1 MNYFFQRIHEKAL
14 RVDAAPVMIAALG
27 DSVTQGVMEHHQLDS
42 EGVYHRLVQRE
53 LEAFYPTTTFS
64 TINAGVSGS
73 NAVQGRERLDR
84 DVLGHQPDLVL
95 VAFGLNDSLG
105 GEEGLPLFA
114 DALEGIV
121 SRIRRETR
129 AGVILVTPPFMARR
143 RNFRI
148 HPDHEVFADDI
159 IRAQTSG
166 VLAKYAE
173 TIRRVA
179 VAHTVVLADVHREWE
194 RMDAEGLDT
203 DMWLING
210 LNHPDRRGHKLAA
223 QVIFGRILS
232 LRAEIENPA

>member
-1 MNYFFQRIHEKAL
+1 MNYFFQRIREKAR
-14 RVDAAPVMIAALG
+14 RVDASPVVIAALG
-27 DSVTQGVMEHHQLDS
+27 DSVTQGVMEHHHLDS
-42 EGVYHRLVQRE
+42 AGVYHRFLQQE

-64 TINAGVSGS
+64 TINAGVSGG
-73 NAVQGRERLDR
+73 NAVQGRERLER
-84 DVLGHQPDLVL
+84 DVLAHQPDLVL

-105 GEEGLPLFA
+105 GEPGLPLFE

-121 SRIRRETR
+121 SRVRRETR

-143 RNFRI
+143 RSFRI
-148 HPDHEVFADDI
+148 HPDHEALADDI
-159 IRAQTSG
+159 IHAQTSG

-179 VAHTVVLADVHREWE
+179 VAHTVILADVHAEWE
-194 RMDAEGLDT
+194 RMDADGLDT

-232 LRAEIENPA
+232 LKKEAEALA